1 MLLSSLFRSVGI
13 NEGAARCFST
23 PGAVLLDVR
32 SRDEYDAG
40 HIRGSRNLPLQ
51 EIDSAAALLPDK
63 GMPVF
68 VCCLSG
74 ARSARAVQ
82 ALKGMGYRNVTN
94 IGGLTAWRGE
104 LEK

>member
-13 NEGAARCFST
+13 NEGAARCFET

-32 SRDEYDAG
+32 SKDEYDAG